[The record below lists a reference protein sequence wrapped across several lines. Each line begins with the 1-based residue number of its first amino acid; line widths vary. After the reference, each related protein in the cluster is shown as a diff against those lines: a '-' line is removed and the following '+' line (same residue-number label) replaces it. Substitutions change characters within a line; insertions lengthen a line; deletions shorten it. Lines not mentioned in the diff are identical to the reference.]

1 MYKDIEIVYD
11 IFADK
16 SWESVYHFKSEVNK
30 IEDKKFAI
38 GLLVEFIRSDFD
50 YDISY
55 DNVIDI
61 MSDVLDGDDMCFVEA
76 SEYYINHIRD
86 DVRTILLDF
95 LQEGGE
101 ITQNI
106 NLINWVKSLSKYELQ
121 ILENYLVEKEM
132 YEVITFIFNTKI
144 NI

>member
-11 IFADK
+11 IFANK
-16 SWESVYHFKSEVNK
+16 SWESVYHFKNEVSK
-30 IEDKKFAI
+30 IEDKKLAI

-76 SEYYINHIRD
+76 SEYYINLIRD

-95 LQEGGE
+95 LQEGDE
-101 ITQNI
+101 ITHNI
-106 NLINWVKSLSKYELQ
+106 NLINWVKSLSKNEVQ
-121 ILENYLVEKEM
+121 ILESYLVEKEM
-132 YEVITFIFNTKI
+132 YEIIIFINDKRR
-144 NI
+144 